1 MTQDH
6 PAVRPPRRL
15 SPLTPVVRGG
25 VLVAAAAF
33 ASFDSLVSGVVGPFG
48 IILFAVLVGGFV
60 FGYASWLRTRYW
72 ITEDEL
78 RIDTGVLYHQS
89 RRIRIDRL
97 QGIDIVQ
104 PFIARLFGLAE
115 LKIDVA
121 GGDREGSLA
130 YLPLA
135 EAHQVREV
143 LLARRDAVRRSAGP
157 VTVETQTPDGVDPAW
172 APPEHE
178 IARLEL
184 PTLLLSMLL
193 SWETVGTVVGGVVV
207 SVLALTAGGAVAIP
221 VLPVFAG
228 FALIQVRKLSAH
240 HGFTVSQT
248 SAGLQIRRGL
258 LERTTQTIALARV
271 QGVLLSEPVLWR
283 RMGWA
288 RLDVAIAGYGSGSE
302 SEGGPSATTVM
313 PVAPRPLVMQL
324 ARHLLGDDVDPDAVP
339 LTPPP
344 RQARWVDPFARR
356 FMGAGTSAD
365 LVASREGWLTRR
377 THVVRHARV
386 QSLRLTQ
393 GPLERRLGL
402 ANVHVDSP
410 PGPVHVLARHRA
422 AGEARELLEREQ
434 ALAESARTAARYG
447 HAVTAADAAPGPSTD
462 TPDVTVVIPVYNT
475 MPYLTACLQSMVDQ
489 TIGADR
495 LEVVAVDDGS
505 TDGGGEELDRFAKE
519 HPGLFTVI
527 HQENSGGPASPCNR
541 GLEVA
546 RGRYVFFL
554 GADDYLAE
562 NALEK
567 LVDAADEW
575 QSDVIW
581 GKVEGV
587 GGRNISQLMFDRTQ
601 EDIPFP
607 DSKLPFALANSKMFR
622 RSVIEEHGIRYPLDL
637 RVGSDQPFTIAAML
651 HARKISVLADQVYY
665 FGVRRENASNITYS
679 STWKARLE
687 DIGTVMD
694 HVAEIVPPGEKRD
707 RILHRHFS
715 WELNR
720 RLRDVFPELPEDEQA
735 ELAALVAQIADRH
748 LTDGIS
754 DRLTVACR
762 LRVRYSQAGRL
773 DDLRAL
779 TRFVGGGLPEP
790 VAVRAGRA
798 YLVLPGYGDAPDAW
812 FESRAENLVQRL
824 QEAVRVTSLA
834 WAGPVL
840 RVEAAAPQ
848 LHPSSAGSVRLELRP
863 LPGQR
868 RVGAAVRRSR
878 KGARPRKAIVRVP
891 VTVEP
896 AAAGDG
902 SMLRADVDLGRL
914 LDRAPGK
921 RRRWAPRLVV
931 DAGERVFDLPLVAAA
946 AVEQDTTTLV
956 PGEGSWYRLL
966 ARVGP
971 QRRLVLVRRPVGTD
985 EVPRRQR
992 LRAKVGRLR
1001 GRAARNGL

>member
-1 MTQDH
+1 MTE
-6 PAVRPPRRL
+6 VRPPRRL

-33 ASFDSLVSGVVGPFG
+33 ASLDTLVSGGEVGPFG
-48 IILFAVLVGGFV
+48 IILLVVLLGGFV

-104 PFIARLFGLAE
+104 PFVARLFGLAE

-143 LLARRDAVRRSAGP
+143 LLARRDAVRRSAGRATEGP
-157 VTVETQTPDGVDPAW
+157 ETPAGVDPAW

-228 FALIQVRKLSAH
+228 FALIQVRKLSAYY
-240 HGFTVSQT
+240 GFTVSQT
-248 SAGLQIRRGL
+248 SAGLQVRRGL

-271 QGVLLSEPVLWR
+271 QGVLLSEPALWR
-283 RMGWA
+283 RTGWA
-288 RLDVAIAGYGSGSE
+288 KLDVSIAGYGTGSDT
-302 SEGGPSATTVM
+302 EGGPSATTVM
-313 PVAPRPLVMQL
+313 PVAPRPLVVQL
-324 ARHLLGDDVDPDAVP
+324 ARHLLGGDPWGSGAEDIDPDAVP

-344 RQARWVDPFARR
+344 RQARWLDPFARR
-356 FMGAGTSAD
+356 FMGAGTSD
-365 LVASREGWLTRR
+365 TLIASREGWFTRR

-410 PGPVHVLARHRA
+410 PGPVHVLARHRDA
-422 AGEARELLEREQ
+422 AQARELLEREQ

-447 HAVTAADAAPGPSTD
+447 RAVTDAAPG

-495 LEVVAVDDGS
+495 MEVVAVDDGS

-519 HPGLFTVI
+519 HPGLFTVL
-527 HQENSGGPASPCNR
+527 HQENSGGPAGPCNR

-546 RGRYVFFL
+546 RGRYVFFV

-567 LVDAADEW
+567 LVAAADTW
-575 QSDVIW
+575 GSDVIW

-665 FGVRRENASNITYS
+665 FGVRREDATNITFS

-720 RLRDVFPELPEDEQA
+720 RLRDVFPELPEDQQA
-735 ELAALVAQIADRH
+735 ELAGIVAQIADRH

-762 LRVRYSQAGRL
+762 LRVRYCQSGRL

-779 TRFVGGGLPEP
+779 TRFVGEGRAEP
-790 VAVRAGRA
+790 VAVRDGRA
-798 YLVLPGYGDAPDAW
+798 FLVLPGYGDAPDAW
-812 FESRAENLVQRL
+812 FESRAENLVKRFD
-824 QEAVRVTSLA
+824 EAVRVTSRA

-840 RVEAAAPQ
+840 HVEAGAP
-848 LHPSSAGSVRLELRP
+848 LIHPDSAGSIRLELRP

-878 KGARPRKAIVRVP
+878 KGAKRRKAIVRVP
-891 VTVEP
+891 VAVEP
-896 AAAGDG
+896 APAGEG
-902 SMLRADVDLGRL
+902 STLRAHVDLARL
-914 LDRAPGK
+914 LDRAPGR

-931 DAGERVFDLPLVAAA
+931 DAGDRVFDLPLVAAD
-946 AVEQDTTTLV
+946 AVERDTSTLV
-956 PGEGSWYRLL
+956 PGEGSWYRLI

-971 QRRLVLVRRPVGTD
+971 QRRLVLVRQPVGAD
-985 EVPRRQR
+985 EVPRRER